1 MKEKTK
7 PVSDDQSMTRIKRKK
22 HGSVLLIQKYS
33 TIVKKQHYLHN
44 RLKGVQLY

>member
-7 PVSDDQSMTRIKRKK
+7 HVSDDQSMTRIKRIK
-22 HGSVLLIQKYS
+22 HESVLLIQKYS
-33 TIVKKQHYLHN
+33 AIVKKQRYLHN